1 MAEVREEGRREEGEG
16 HACGRDEFDKVPRPE
31 EGRWV
36 QRRVKEGERGPTG
49 VESRVKLEMC
59 PYMVITLA
67 PGSNW
72 SINQGPPCP
81 GGRPPGVLF

>member
-1 MAEVREEGRREEGEG
+1 VAEVREEGRREEGEG

-49 VESRVKLEMC
+49 VESRVKL
-59 PYMVITLA
+59 
-67 PGSNW
+67 
-72 SINQGPPCP
+72 
-81 GGRPPGVLF
+81 